1 VSIGIVISHDAVLDL
16 SALLAQ
22 ADHALYRAKD
32 NGRNCV
38 EVASIEMILD
48 RARRGA
54 GEFMGA
60 LAAQSSATKTA
71 A

>member
-1 VSIGIVISHDAVLDL
+1 
-16 SALLAQ
+16 
-22 ADHALYRAKD
+22 
-32 NGRNCV
+32 
-38 EVASIEMILD
+38 MILD